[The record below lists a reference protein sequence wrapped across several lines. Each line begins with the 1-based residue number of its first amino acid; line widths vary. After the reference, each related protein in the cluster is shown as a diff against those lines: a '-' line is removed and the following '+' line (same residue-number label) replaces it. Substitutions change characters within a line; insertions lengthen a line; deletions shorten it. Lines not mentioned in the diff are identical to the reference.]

1 VIHKKNNPDD
11 DEPEESKSG
20 AFKGITMKE
29 FQKIVIPRSVM
40 QDGMLFVWVE
50 KERINDVVLH
60 FESQKF
66 AYVENMCWV
75 MLDESKRKEVERY
88 HTVDAT
94 PAFEKKAYPFLRKSK

>member
-1 VIHKKNNPDD
+1 
-11 DEPEESKSG
+11 
-20 AFKGITMKE
+20 MKE
-29 FQKIVIPRSVM
+29 FAKITIPKSVM

-60 FESQKF
+60 FEAQGF

-75 MLDESKRKEVERY
+75 MLDESKRREVERY

-94 PAFEKKAYPFLRKSK
+94 PAFVKKEYPFLRKSKQTLLMFRRTEDLKHATKLELRH

>member
-1 VIHKKNNPDD
+1 
-11 DEPEESKSG
+11 
-20 AFKGITMKE
+20 MKE
-29 FQKIVIPRSVM
+29 FEKIKIPKSVM

-60 FESQKF
+60 FETQGF

-75 MLDESKRKEVERY
+75 MLDESKRKDVERY